1 MGPRDPILS
10 TQGGHLH
17 ADRSPDRGM
26 RDVGRLTATLG
37 SAVRDERRRRRLTV
51 RQLASLSGLSKSCVH
66 KVEMGE
72 PASLETYVRIGR
84 ALGLRADVALTDPR
98 RRDGSGRHQ
107 TDVVHAAMGEAQAAR
122 LRAAGF
128 EVRMDEPYQHYQF
141 AGRGDVVAWSTDNLA
156 LLHIENRTQF
166 PDIQDAFGSF
176 NGKRAYLG
184 RELAMRAGVARWQS
198 ETHVIAAL
206 WSADVL
212 RTLRHHRAS
221 FAAVCPDP
229 PDAFAAWWANN
240 PPFCRS
246 TTLVFFDPLEG
257 TRSDRRRWV
266 AMSELDGLRPRYR
279 DYAEAAQVLQ
289 ACSMRSSFT

>member
-1 MGPRDPILS
+1 
-10 TQGGHLH
+10 
-17 ADRSPDRGM
+17 
-26 RDVGRLTATLG
+26 
-37 SAVRDERRRRRLTV
+37 
-51 RQLASLSGLSKSCVH
+51 
-66 KVEMGE
+66 MGE

-84 ALGLRADVALTDPR
+84 ALGLRADVALIDPR
-98 RRDGSGRHQ
+98 RREGSGGHQ
-107 TDVVHAAMGEAQAAR
+107 TDVVHAAMGEAQAAH

-128 EVRMDEPYQHYQF
+128 DVRMDEPYQHYQF

-176 NGKRAYLG
+176 NAKRAYLG
-184 RELAMRAGVARWQS
+184 AELAVRAGVARWQS

-221 FAAVCPDP
+221 FAAVCPHSL
-229 PDAFAAWWANN
+229 DAFAAWWAYN
-240 PPFCRS
+240 PPESGRS
-246 TTLVFFDPLEG
+246 ATLILFDPLEG
-257 TRSDRRRWV
+257 RRSDRRRWV

-279 DYAEAAQVLQ
+279 DYAEAAQTLR
-289 ACSMRSSFT
+289 AGSIRSSFT